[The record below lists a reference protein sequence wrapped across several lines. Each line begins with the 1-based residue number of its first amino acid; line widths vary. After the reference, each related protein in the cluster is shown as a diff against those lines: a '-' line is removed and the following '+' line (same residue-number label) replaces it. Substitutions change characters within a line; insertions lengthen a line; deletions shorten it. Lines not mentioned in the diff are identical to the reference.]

1 MIAFSYGRITRAT
14 VARNPVAKVVL
25 LPLKLTGLGLFL
37 FKLRLHVF
45 KPFSFNTKSKG
56 IQFRATSSFSSQEC
70 AIRRQGQRQAPSSAG
85 MSGRHYLYDPPS
97 QRDTRTVETVQWCGS
112 PRRFRVARDAST
124 YFPQHKLCS
133 TP

>member
-14 VARNPVAKVVL
+14 VARNPVAKGVL

-85 MSGRHYLYDPPS
+85 MSRHTIHRANGIHGLSRQCNDA
-97 QRDTRTVETVQWCGS
+97 G
-112 PRRFRVARDAST
+112 ARDD
-124 YFPQHKLCS
+124 LGLREM
-133 TP
+133 